1 MIDMTG
7 RNWEVGH
14 ALLDCAMEHKRLYNL
29 YLDADFEDRLSDAL
43 FYKSKA
49 EHFKSLVDKGVE
61 HEPQF

>member
-1 MIDMTG
+1 MINLKG

-14 ALLDCAMEHKRLYNL
+14 ELLDCAMEYKKLYSL

-49 EHFKSLVDKGVE
+49 EHFKSLVDKGIE
-61 HEPQF
+61 FEPLF